1 MNIEQGVNRYLLF
14 ERFYNRFL
22 LNELRNYINEK
33 NNFDFNSV
41 GAVYANI
48 DKLNPQDKALVETF
62 IETGKKSYLDIFSKL
77 DLSKRNK
84 IIKILNKAKS
94 FFENV
99 RSIDDESEEKYD
111 QYFAM
116 FKLVSEYLENKFQ
129 KEGLYLKEDKN
140 EDCYID
146 FEEELN
152 KRVNVKE
159 DNSFKTYNK
168 SKNKDKWSLNLPDN
182 LINGDEQAA

>member
-1 MNIEQGVNRYLLF
+1 MNKKT
-14 ERFYNRFL
+14 
-22 LNELRNYINEK
+22 NYINKK
-33 NNFDFNSV
+33 NNLDFNRV
-41 GAVYANI
+41 GEVYVNI
-48 DKLNPQDKALVETF
+48 DKLTPQDKALVETF
-62 IETGKKSYLDIFSKL
+62 IETGEKSYLDIFSKL
-77 DLSKRNK
+77 DLSKRDK
-84 IIKILNKAKS
+84 IIKIINKVKS

-116 FKLVSEYLENKFQ
+116 FKLVSEYLDNKFQ

>member
-1 MNIEQGVNRYLLF
+1 MNIEQIVNRQLLF
-14 ERFYNRFL
+14 ENFYNSFL

-33 NNFDFNSV
+33 NNFNFNSV
-41 GAVYANI
+41 GEVYADI
-48 DKLNPQDKALVETF
+48 DKLTPQDKALVETF

-77 DLSKRNK
+77 DLSKRDK
-84 IIKILNKAKS
+84 IIKIINKAKS

-111 QYFAM
+111 QYFTM

-129 KEGLYLKEDKN
+129 KECLFLKEDEN

-152 KRVNVKE
+152 KRINVKE

-168 SKNKDKWSLNLPDN
+168 SKSKDKWCLNLPDN
-182 LINGDEQAA
+182 LINGDKLAA